1 MSSINTVSNP
11 NIDQVPQVLAGP
23 MLRRTDNEQMVLW
36 LATKRPLQFTV
47 KLRRANQGEDWQ
59 TFDKD
64 ANLSQHTVTIG
75 EHAHVHLLHIQ
86 QADLLE
92 AGSRYQYQIT
102 SNDKDLNGEL
112 IPTDMYFEGS
122 DCFSFTYNSTLT
134 NVIHGSCRKPHFA
147 GDDALPQVDALLR
160 SDDPNVR
167 PDLLIMSGD
176 QVYVD
181 DVAGPTL
188 NAIRQVIKLLG
199 LFEETLEDATLTHS
213 SELHDS
219 PMGYYKRE
227 QILPKTDTNS
237 VLAGLFFKAKR
248 KPIFTSVNAKNHLIA
263 ASEIFAMYFL
273 VWSPVL
279 WRFVDL
285 TRPASVDLTFEQL
298 YATELEHIEQ
308 FVSSLPATARMFAQV
323 PTYMIFDD
331 HDVTD
336 DWNLTRAWEEA
347 VYNHPLS
354 KRMVGNALLGYWLCQ
369 GWANAPEV
377 FTTLQEQ
384 VQRSFS
390 KQGINEHDELVEM
403 LFEWDEWQYH
413 LETSPPVYVMDTR
426 TQRWRSESNPDK
438 PSGLLDWEALCEF
451 QQTILG
457 KPSVI
462 VISAAPIYGLKF
474 IEAVQKVFTFF
485 GAALMVDAENW
496 MAHKG
501 TAEVILNIFRHYK
514 TPPLFVIL
522 SGDVHYSFVYD
533 VTTRFRR
540 HSPKI
545 LQFTSSGFK
554 NAFPPGLLKWFERC
568 NRLFYSKRSPLNWF
582 TRRRNMRI
590 DERDPE
596 PNHRDITMGNV
607 VNAPAIGLL
616 VLDDKGEPTDC
627 SVILA
632 DGKRIQFIQD

>member
-1 MSSINTVSNP
+1 MSSIIALSIPT
-11 NIDQVPQVLAGP
+11 IDQVPEVLAGP
-23 MLRRTDNEQMVLW
+23 MLRRVDDDQLVVW
-36 LATKRPLQFTV
+36 IATKRPITLSI
-47 KLRRANQGEDWQ
+47 KLRETGS
-59 TFDKD
+59 DKGWTSFTTD
-64 ANLSQHTVTIG
+64 AELSQHTVAIG
-75 EHAHVHLLHIQ
+75 EYAHVHLLHIQ
-86 QADLLE
+86 QSGLLRP
-92 AGSRYQYQIT
+92 GNSYQYQIQCDDT
-102 SNDKDLNGEL
+102 AVGEPL
-112 IPTDMYFEGS
+112 IPTDMFFNGCDS
-122 DCFSFTYNSTLT
+122 FSFTYNSTLT
-134 NVIHGSCRKPHFA
+134 NVVHGSCRKPHYA
-147 GDDALPQVDALLR
+147 GDDALPQVEALLR
-160 SDDPNVR
+160 SDDPLAR

-176 QVYVD
+176 QVYSD

-188 NAIRQVIKLLG
+188 NAIRQVITLLG
-199 LFEETLEDATLTHS
+199 LFEESLEDATLTHS
-213 SELHDS
+213 SQLDDS

-227 QILPKTDTNS
+227 EILPKTNNNS
-237 VLAGLFFKAKR
+237 VLASLFFQGKR

-263 ASEIFAMYFL
+263 ASEIFAMDFL

-279 WRFVDL
+279 WRYVNL
-285 TRPASVDLTFEQL
+285 AKPASLDTAFDQL
-298 YATELEHIEQ
+298 YATELEHIEA
-308 FVSSLPATARMFAQV
+308 FVASLPATARMFAHV

-336 DWNLTRAWEEA
+336 DWNLTRGWEEA
-347 VYNHPLS
+347 VYSHPLS
-354 KRMVGNALLGYWLCQ
+354 KRMVGNALLGYWLFQ
-369 GWANAPEV
+369 GWANAPNV
-377 FTTLQEQ
+377 FPSLLTQ

-390 KQGINEHDELVEM
+390 AQGINEHDELVEM

-462 VISAAPIYGLKF
+462 VVSAAPIYGLKF

-554 NAFPPGLLKWFERC
+554 NAFPPGLLKSFERC
-568 NRLFYSKRSPLNWF
+568 NRLLYSKRSPLNWF

-596 PNHRDITMGNV
+596 PNYSDITMGNV

-616 VLDDKGEPTDC
+616 TLDDKGEPIDC
-627 SVILA
+627 SVVLA